1 MPPFLYTINDDT
13 TYDSYTEN
21 ESINSD
27 SGETYSFG
35 KNNIVLCEL
44 FNPYIHGFTNESDR
58 NVLCHYLVIGKYST
72 IYSPCIYEDINHV
85 YENMDR
91 LFLLDPRFCRHPR
104 IRNYKNIAS
113 KIDYIRPEI
122 AECIYLSGDEC
133 VAVLKTFWL
142 RLVQRTWKRVFQERC
157 RMIETGINTDSIVLP
172 SIRGMIKKSFIF

>member
-1 MPPFLYTINDDT
+1 MPPFLCAINHET
-13 TYDSYTEN
+13 DSAYYEDN
-21 ESINSD
+21 ESINAD
-27 SGETYSFG
+27 FDETHSFG

-44 FNPYIHGFTNESDR
+44 FNPYIHGFTHESGR
-58 NVLCHYLVIGKYST
+58 NVLSHYLVIGKYST
-72 IYSPCIYEDINHV
+72 IDSPDICEEIH
-85 YENMDR
+85 YIRENKFR

-113 KIDYIRPEI
+113 KIDYIKPEI

-157 RMIETGINTDSIVLP
+157 RMIESERNLDDSILP
-172 SIRGMIKKSFIF
+172 GIRGMLKI

>member
-1 MPPFLYTINDDT
+1 MPPFLSSINDDT
-13 TYDSYTEN
+13 TYDSCTEN

-27 SGETYSFG
+27 SHETYSFG

-44 FNPYIHGFTNESDR
+44 FNPYVHGFTNESDR
-58 NVLCHYLVIGKYST
+58 NVLSHYLVIGKYST
-72 IYSPCIYEDINHV
+72 IDSPGIYEEINHT

-91 LFLLDPRFCRHPR
+91 LFLQNPRFCRHPR

-142 RLVQRTWKRVFQERC
+142 RLVQRTWKRIFQERC
-157 RMIETGINTDSIVLP
+157 RMIETRSNIDDSILP
-172 SIRGMIKKSFIF
+172 SIRGMMRK